1 MAGLTP
7 EGHACTLADLVKL
20 NSLELGALSGLL
32 IEAVIDGI
40 IDPWSVNGLRLIG
53 RLLAAMEFCGA

>member
-1 MAGLTP
+1 MTP

-40 IDPWSVNGLRLIG
+40 IDPWSVNG
-53 RLLAAMEFCGA
+53 RLLATMEFCGA